1 VLIEECRGARRQS
14 RDLRTPRRYDNR
26 SRAIEVARADNQ
38 AMSSTTAP
46 TFRPLSG
53 IYEPSAVQQLPDGRF
68 LVVEDERRRPFSTF
82 TVSDKGEV
90 RSAALTRSFFQM
102 FSSFWELDDLEG
114 LASDKRGFVYAITS
128 HSRDDAGNEKKT
140 RERLVRFRVK
150 GNQVTDTKVVEDL
163 KQRLTARHPVLAAA
177 AKVRD
182 VKGSNGLNIEALAI
196 SEDQSQMLI
205 GFRSPLVDGRAIV
218 CSLQNY
224 VDVFDSDASPVI
236 APVLEELDLG
246 GFGIRGLSYVP
257 AINEYMVIGGPASK
271 ADEPCGLFRWR
282 GPGSSPVRVTIPGLK
297 DFAHAEGVSAA
308 NIANRQCV
316 VVVSDDGD
324 RKTKRDANFVLFETA
339 LLESS

>member
-1 VLIEECRGARRQS
+1 
-14 RDLRTPRRYDNR
+14 
-26 SRAIEVARADNQ
+26 
-38 AMSSTTAP
+38 MSSSTAP

-82 TVSDKGEV
+82 TIDDNGKV
-90 RSAALTRSFFQM
+90 RSAALTRSLFQM

-114 LASDKRGFVYAITS
+114 LASDKLGFIYAITS
-128 HSRDDAGNEKKT
+128 HSRDEEGNEKKT

-150 GNQVTDTKVVEDL
+150 GDHVTDTAVVEDL
-163 KQRLTARHPVLAAA
+163 KIALTKRHPVLAKAA
-177 AKVRD
+177 EVQD
-182 VKGSNGLNIEALAI
+182 VKGGNGLNIEALAI
-196 SEDQSQMLI
+196 TEDQRQMLI

-224 VDVFDSDASPVI
+224 QDVFDSDASPVI
-236 APVLEELDLG
+236 ATVLEELDLG

-257 AINEYMVIGGPASK
+257 AISEYLIIGGPASK
-271 ADEPCGLFRWR
+271 ANEPCGLWRWK
-282 GPGSSPVRVTIPGLK
+282 GPGNRPQRVTIPSLK

-308 NIANRQCV
+308 NIANKSYV

-324 RKTKRDANFVLFETA
+324 RKARRDATYLLFDTS
-339 LLESS
+339 LLGSS